1 MKISNYIIATRTDNQ
16 VVLYSTITTALLVIS
31 AEAYKQIFCSNDF
44 HDTEV
49 VQQLY
54 QYGFLINDD
63 FDEVKFLEQLRIK
76 DIEKPLPV
84 ITIYTTTNCN
94 ARCYYCF
101 EKGISSIDMTPE
113 TASQVVSFI
122 KNTFEGKRIQIM
134 WFGGEPL
141 MNFRIIKQITTELHQ
156 DGYELLTH
164 ITTNGALLTQEM
176 LSFFRAY
183 YSKISIQVTID
194 ELHEAY
200 AKIKRYID
208 IPPELAFKRV
218 IDNCKLIIDSQIY
231 LSIRINYLEQ
241 NYNRATQIFEEIER
255 IFQPFNHL
263 MLNIYLAPITLDPGC
278 NTCVSEVDASFKK
291 VIKFHRDHNV
301 INIRA
306 KDEDQQVLSS
316 FCLLPKS
323 GSCGAHRRNNI
334 VVRADGMLFK
344 CHRLANDDI
353 YNVGNIYDGI
363 NSNSANYTSFV
374 SHKIADETCVNCNV
388 LPLCQGG
395 CSVIKMLYD
404 RNMECDIKNVQ
415 ESMLKDYY
423 DYLIE
428 QNKQD

>member
-1 MKISNYIIATRTDNQ
+1 MKTSHYIITAKEDNQ
-16 VVLYSTITTALLVIS
+16 VILYSTITTALIVTS
-31 AEAYKQIFCSNDF
+31 TKAYEQIFCHHNF
-44 HDTEV
+44 QETELV
-49 VQQLY
+49 EQLY
-54 QYGFLINDD
+54 QLGFLIDD
-63 FDEVKFLEQLRIK
+63 NFDEIELLNQLRKK
-76 DIEKPLPV
+76 DVDKPLPV
-84 ITIYTTTNCN
+84 ITIYTTTSCN

-101 EKGISSIDMTPE
+101 EKGITPVDMSSD
-113 TASQVVSFI
+113 TATQVVHFI

-141 MNFRIIKQITTELHQ
+141 MNFRIIEQVTTELYR

-164 ITTNGALLTQEM
+164 ITTNGSLLTKEM
-176 LSFFRAY
+176 LCFFKTY

-194 ELHEAY
+194 ELYDTY
-200 AKIKRYID
+200 AKIKRFID
-208 IPPELAFKRV
+208 IPNGLAFKRV
-218 IDNCKLIIDSQIY
+218 IDNCKLIIESQIY

-241 NYNRATQIFEEIER
+241 NYHRATQVFEEIES
-255 IFQPFNHL
+255 IFSPFDHY
-263 MLNIYLAPITLDPGC
+263 MLNIYLAPITLESGC
-278 NTCVSEVDASFKK
+278 NTCLSEVDDSFKK

-306 KDEDQQVLSS
+306 KDEEQQILSS

-344 CHRLANDDI
+344 CHRLANEDI

-363 NSNSANYTSFV
+363 NYKSVNYTQFV
-374 SHKIADETCVNCNV
+374 THKMSDEICARCNV

-415 ESMLKDYY
+415 ESMLRDYY
-423 DYLIE
+423 HYLIE
-428 QNKQD
+428 QR